1 MKWRLN
7 AHPLLSS
14 PWLLCP
20 ACPLLKFAQSQSQIR
35 RAVVSTLSRYPRNH
49 PRLHHCHL
57 QLRFSISYAFPVFC
71 CFELNTNPFTG
82 KGTLSGNKSM
92 LGPVV
97 HYEDKVNDD
106 NDADDGDDDKGSATC
121 VSLSPSRSRGPVAP
135 ARSPTPHYLW
145 RGGVPKTS
153 QRRKV
158 LSLVQLIWWIGLFS
172 ACLNLLAWVRMAEKI
187 INSPMEKFTTS

>member
-1 MKWRLN
+1 
-7 AHPLLSS
+7 
-14 PWLLCP
+14 
-20 ACPLLKFAQSQSQIR
+20 
-35 RAVVSTLSRYPRNH
+35 
-49 PRLHHCHL
+49 
-57 QLRFSISYAFPVFC
+57 
-71 CFELNTNPFTG
+71 
-82 KGTLSGNKSM
+82 M

-106 NDADDGDDDKGSATC
+106 NDADAGDDDKGSATC

-135 ARSPTPHYLW
+135 ARSPAPHYLW

-158 LSLVQLIWWIGLFS
+158 LSLVQLICLNGLFS
-172 ACLNLLAWVRMAEKI
+172 ACLNLLTWVRMAEKI